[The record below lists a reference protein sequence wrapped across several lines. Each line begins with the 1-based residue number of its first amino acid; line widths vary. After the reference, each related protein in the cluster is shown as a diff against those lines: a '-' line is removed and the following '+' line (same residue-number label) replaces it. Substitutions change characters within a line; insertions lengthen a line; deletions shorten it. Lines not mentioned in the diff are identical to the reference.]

1 MSGSCGKS
9 NIRNRRGERGEGRV
23 KFLITVAIL
32 ALVAYAGY
40 QYVPVA
46 IRAYQLKDYM
56 QQTVDKASALGQNGE
71 WVKTQLK
78 ASFKDYGVPDDA
90 GIATAQRDGRLE
102 ATVQFTRPIPLPFY
116 TYQYDFN
123 HTVKSTELLNV
134 K

>member
-9 NIRNRRGERGEGRV
+9 SLTKRRGERGEGRL
-23 KFLITVAIL
+23 KFLVTVAIL
-32 ALVAYAGY
+32 AVVAYAGY

-46 IRAYQLKDYM
+46 LKAYQFKDYM

-78 ASFKDYGVPDDA
+78 ASFNDYDVPPEA
-90 GIATAQRDGRLE
+90 TITTAQRGGRME
-102 ATVQFTRPIPLPFY
+102 ATVQFTRPITLPFY

-123 HTVKSTELLNV
+123 HTAKSTEFINV

>member
-1 MSGSCGKS
+1 MG
-9 NIRNRRGERGEGRV
+9 RRGERGEGRL
-23 KFLITVAIL
+23 KFLITIAIL
-32 ALVAYAGY
+32 AVVAYAGY

-46 IRAYQLKDYM
+46 LKAYQFKDYM

-78 ASFKDYGVPDDA
+78 ASFNDYDVPPE
-90 GIATAQRDGRLE
+90 ATITTTQREGRLE
-102 ATVQFTRPIPLPFY
+102 ATVQFTRPVILPLY

-123 HTVKSTELLNV
+123 YTARSTGFINV

>member
-9 NIRNRRGERGEGRV
+9 SIRNRRGERGEGRV

-90 GIATAQRDGRLE
+90 TITTAQRDGRAE
-102 ATVQFTRPIPLPFY
+102 ARVQFTQPIPLPFY
-116 TYQYDFN
+116 TYQYSFD
-123 HTVKSTELLNV
+123 HTVKSTQFLNV